1 MKIARLALTFALS
14 MSVMSGVAAAG
25 ETVLGSGVLSC
36 DGYLEA
42 EETAKLSSENW
53 VLGFLSSSNMR
64 ARNIDLLV
72 NMDNGTVI
80 EAIENYCTKHPED
93 SIADAAVGLL
103 KSLVA
108 SADGD
113 CADGAGMRQTSLLSL
128 CSIPGAADSSDE
140 SLRWEMRTPGA
151 E

>member
-1 MKIARLALTFALS
+1 MKIARLASMFALS
-14 MSVMSGVAAAG
+14 MTVMSGMASAG

-64 ARNIDLLV
+64 ARNLDLLV

-113 CADGAGMRQTSLLSL
+113 CAGMRQTSLLSL
-128 CSIPGAADSSDE
+128 CRIPGAADSSDE

>member
-1 MKIARLALTFALS
+1 MNIAGYASMLAVSIAL
-14 MSVMSGVAAAG
+14 AAGNASAG
-25 ETVLGSGVLSC
+25 ETLLGSGVLTC
-36 DGYLEA
+36 EAYLDA
-42 EETAKLSSENW
+42 EETAKLSSESW

-64 ARNIDLLV
+64 ARNLDLLL

-80 EAIENYCTKHPED
+80 GAIETYCGRHPSD

-113 CADGAGMRQTSLLSL
+113 CISGPGLRHASLLSL
-128 CSIPGAADSSDE
+128 CHIPGAADSSDE
-140 SLRWEMRTPGA
+140 AANWQMRTPGA

>member
-1 MKIARLALTFALS
+1 MKIAGCASALAVA
-14 MSVMSGVAAAG
+14 MMMAAGIAAAG

-36 DGYLEA
+36 EAYLDA
-42 EETAKLSSENW
+42 EETAKLSSESW

-64 ARNIDLLV
+64 ARNLDLLQ

-80 EAIENYCTKHPED
+80 DAIENYCTRHPSD

-113 CADGAGMRQTSLLSL
+113 CAGNAGMRQASLLSL
-128 CSIPGAADSSDE
+128 CQIPGAADSSDE
-140 SLRWEMRTPGA
+140 SRSWEMRTPGA

>member
-1 MKIARLALTFALS
+1 MKTPGFALLFAAS
-14 MSVMSGVAAAG
+14 MALSPGMASAG
-25 ETVLGSGVLSC
+25 DTVLGSGVLSC

-64 ARNIDLLV
+64 ARNLDLLL

-80 EAIENYCTKHPED
+80 EAIENYCARHPED

-113 CADGAGMRQTSLLSL
+113 CASSASRRQTSLLSL
-128 CSIPGAADSSDE
+128 CRIPGAADSSDE
-140 SLRWEMRTPGA
+140 SRSWEMRTPGA

>member
-1 MKIARLALTFALS
+1 MKIERLASMLALS
-14 MSVMSGVAAAG
+14 MTVLWGTASAG

-64 ARNIDLLV
+64 AVNLDLLLK
-72 NMDNGTVI
+72 MDNGTVI
-80 EAIENYCTKHPED
+80 DAVETYCTRHPSD

-108 SADGD
+108 SADGNCD
-113 CADGAGMRQTSLLSL
+113 SGPGIRQAGLLSL
-128 CSIPGAADSSDE
+128 CQIPGAADSSE
-140 SLRWEMRTPGA
+140 ETANWQMRTPGA